1 MGLINYIK
9 SLGTGDYAKIAI
21 TKLLIKLNKKGGA
34 SLVDDVV
41 AAAPSLGSADLCDYF
56 YHAALVITKREAKD
70 VLKKLVS
77 ETEGDD
83 INILGHQHFDL
94 LVKYATFSEFP
105 KLMVDHLRNVLIDKA
120 ILAYKKKS
128 LYLDFVK
135 DANSMM
141 WFDLSNESW
150 CHLKRRKSTKSVVPL
165 LVTTGIMFVL
175 RWPVR
180 HGSVLDS
187 TQYFSDLL
195 QQ

>member
-94 LVKYATFSEFP
+94 L
-105 KLMVDHLRNVLIDKA
+105 
-120 ILAYKKKS
+120 
-128 LYLDFVK
+128 
-135 DANSMM
+135 MM